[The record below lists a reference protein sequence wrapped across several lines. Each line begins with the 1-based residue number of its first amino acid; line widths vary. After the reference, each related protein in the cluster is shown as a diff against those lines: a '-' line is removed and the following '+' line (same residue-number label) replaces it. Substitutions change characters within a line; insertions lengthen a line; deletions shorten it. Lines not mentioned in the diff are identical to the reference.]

1 MNVTQAMDLN
11 EAIQMLKWLDEK
23 RRADRALIT
32 ALQERVQRQEKEI
45 QQRETAIQEM
55 QSELIAL
62 QSELT
67 RIDRFEAMV
76 DNFKGEVLAR
86 IEDQE
91 QTRRR
96 QLAEAERLRRAEYES
111 MTDHVHR
118 LERELRVLPGYDEE
132 LKARRAEEERLGE
145 AVQRISVEIKEV
157 SQRSDDRVQS
167 IIYLEE
173 QRRADNRRIVELEQD
188 TAALLKKIDA
198 LAKKLPFL
206 EDSIQKQRPLIE
218 QAMQEVKKYE
228 QPIEELRASDFQR
241 EQKMKQYL
249 DQGEMVAKELE
260 RVRAQTEGFIA
271 QQQQVKRAIDRLDS
285 FQGRIEKRQN
295 EVSEMQ
301 RIAEDRLK
309 RQWEEWQEERQKQFR
324 KQTTVIEERWRRQEK
339 INDAYAERIKVFPPI
354 LELHQTQLDALWE
367 VRRVDATTMLKAA
380 QDVYEAYI
388 APIDEQLATL
398 REGDE

>member
-1 MNVTQAMDLN
+1 MDLN
-11 EAIQMLKWLDEK
+11 EAIQMLKWLDEE
-23 RRADRALIT
+23 RRKDRAII
-32 ALQERVQRQEKEI
+32 ASLQERVQQQEKAIE
-45 QQRETAIQEM
+45 QREASIQEL
-55 QSELIAL
+55 QSSLTAV

-76 DNFKGEVLAR
+76 DNFKGEILAR

-96 QLAEAERLRRAEYES
+96 QLAEAERLRRTEYEGL
-111 MTDHVHR
+111 TDHVHR

-132 LKARRAEEERLGE
+132 LKARQAEESRLSE
-145 AVQRISVEIKEV
+145 ALQRLAVQVKEI

-198 LAKKLPFL
+198 LAKKIPFL
-206 EDSIQKQRPLIE
+206 EENIQKQRPLIE
-218 QAMQEVKKYE
+218 QAMREVKKYE

-249 DQGEMVAKELE
+249 DQGEMVAKEME

-271 QQQQVKRAIDRLDS
+271 QQQQVKRAIDRLES

-339 INDAYAERIKVFPPI
+339 VNDEYAERIKVFPPI

-367 VRRVDATTMLKAA
+367 VRQADATTMLKAA
-380 QDVYEAYI
+380 QDVYDAHI
-388 APIDEQLATL
+388 APIDEYLTAL
-398 REGDE
+398 REGEE